1 MEPAVNVTRLNRAV
15 VTLLMLAL
23 TACSVG
29 AGLQV
34 LPAPDDKI
42 RVEGIAQTLLKTLPF
57 KFLGRSFAFHIVG
70 DDRAAIWNIAPG
82 IIYLSQPAARYFS
95 DDELAQL
102 IAHAIGHDLLAH
114 PVTKT
119 DVSDSRLGAELTAIA
134 VVPGGILLGGIFEG
148 MTRNSDYTLAQEIEA
163 ERIGLRIWLRSG
175 RDCATW
181 VVLRKAQKE
190 RGTSWHEPIKEVA
203 PPLDDLTAMAVRE
216 CSRWPSGS

>member
-1 MEPAVNVTRLNRAV
+1 MEPAVNGMRLIRAAAAV
-15 VTLLMLAL
+15 VMLAL

-70 DDRAAIWNIAPG
+70 DDRAAVWNIAPG

-114 PVTKT
+114 PVTTT
-119 DVSDSRLGAELTAIA
+119 DVSDSRLAAELTTIA

-148 MTRNSDYTLAQEIEA
+148 MTGNSDYTLAQEIEA

-181 VVLRKAQKE
+181 IALRQGQKE
-190 RGTSWHEPIKEVA
+190 RGESWHEPIRDVA
-203 PPLDDLTAMAVRE
+203 PPLDDLAAVANRE
-216 CSRWPSGS
+216 CAGRQ

>member
-1 MEPAVNVTRLNRAV
+1 VTRLTCVRLTRAV
-15 VTLLMLAL
+15 VPLLMLAL

-34 LPAPDDKI
+34 VSAPDDKI
-42 RVEGIAQTLLKTLPF
+42 RVEGIARTLLRTLPF
-57 KFLGRSFAFHIVG
+57 KYLGRSFAFHIVG
-70 DDRAAIWNIAPG
+70 DDRAAVWNIAPG
-82 IIYLSQPAARYFS
+82 IIYISQPAARYFP

-114 PVTKT
+114 PVDKT
-119 DVSDSRLGAELTAIA
+119 DVSDSRLAAERTTIA
-134 VVPGGILLGGIFEG
+134 VVPGGILLGSIFEG

-163 ERIGLRIWLRSG
+163 ERIGLRIWVRSG

-181 VVLRKAQKE
+181 MALRKAQKE

-203 PPLDDLTAMAVRE
+203 PPLDDLAAMAVGE